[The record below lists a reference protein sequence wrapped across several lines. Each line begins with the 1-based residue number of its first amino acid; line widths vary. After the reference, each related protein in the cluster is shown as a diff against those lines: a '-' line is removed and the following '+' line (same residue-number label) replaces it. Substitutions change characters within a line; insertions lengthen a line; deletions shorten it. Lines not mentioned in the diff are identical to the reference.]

1 VKAKPVVPREQAHQ
15 DVEDAIAHHL
25 AEDAEPAALGFI
37 AALERAYSHFGSSG
51 FRVGGMSWR
60 IAGTPA
66 QSRRYAPPSLRYGL
80 R

>member
-1 VKAKPVVPREQAHQ
+1 MPSGILGTRLADRPVASGARHRVAW
-15 DVEDAIAHHL
+15 L
-25 AEDAEPAALGFI
+25 AAASMYGMLHGM
-37 AALERAYSHFGSSG
+37 EKGSSG